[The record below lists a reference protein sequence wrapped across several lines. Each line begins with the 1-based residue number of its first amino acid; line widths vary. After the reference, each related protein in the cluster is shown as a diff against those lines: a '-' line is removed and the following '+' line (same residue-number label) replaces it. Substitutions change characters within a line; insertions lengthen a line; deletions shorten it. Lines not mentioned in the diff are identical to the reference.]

1 MGCSEGGARDR
12 LEGEEVL
19 GRNDIRACCGAH
31 HQCDVLKDKKKFG
44 TAEGSSGESES
55 VSCCVINKKNKQ
67 KFGTKCG
74 TNKKKGKKWNPA
86 TKHFSTEPSIVHP
99 AREGSPLPPPSF
111 RTASTINSL
120 KKNAAINKHNAK
132 PPTDYRTSELLW
144 MLNRDEKIATKL
156 RKVIADSQAKR
167 KKVEEHR
174 SRMEKMVQSSC
185 RDLYSWLAGHESTVC
200 SVFESMLRRV
210 RDGSGGHQRL

>member
-1 MGCSEGGARDR
+1 MW
-12 LEGEEVL
+12 
-19 GRNDIRACCGAH
+19 
-31 HQCDVLKDKKKFG
+31 
-44 TAEGSSGESES
+44 
-55 VSCCVINKKNKQ
+55 NKQ
-67 KFGTKCG
+67 KKRQKMESSYEAFLDRTLNRASSPGG
-74 TNKKKGKKWNPA
+74 VPSPA
-86 TKHFSTEPSIVHP
+86 S
-99 AREGSPLPPPSF
+99 LPQDSVNDQF
-111 RTASTINSL
+111 L
-120 KKNAAINKHNAK
+120 EKNAAINKHNAK

-210 RDGSGGHQRL
+210 RDGSGGHQLL